1 MFEGTVLGIDP
12 GTAAV
17 GLAAVATVQGR
28 LRVAWSDT
36 ARTPPGLAAGERLRR
51 VYGAVREAI
60 AANAPGAVAIERLM
74 WGRNTGSAMEVSRAS
89 GVILLAAADSGVPVE
104 EYAPL
109 EVKMA
114 VTGVGNATK
123 EQLRRCLVRVLNR
136 RQAIDLDELAAEIR
150 ESRVAGEAAAQA
162 QLEEQPAGGE
172 LGGGEETGEAAE

>member
-123 EQLRRCLVRVLNR
+123 EQLRRCLVRVLN
-136 RQAIDLDELAAEIR
+136 ADGVPEEPNAADAVAVAVCHLQQ
-150 ESRVAGEAAAQA
+150 SRLRGLVRAAR
-162 QLEEQPAGGE
+162 
-172 LGGGEETGEAAE
+172 

>member
-123 EQLRRCLVRVLNR
+123 EQLRRCLVRVLN
-136 RQAIDLDELAAEIR
+136 ADGVPEEPN
-150 ESRVAGEAAAQA
+150 AAAAVAVAVCHLQ
-162 QLEEQPAGGE
+162 QSRLRGMVR
-172 LGGGEETGEAAE
+172 AAR